1 MNDDKNKKPSAEE
14 PENKDE
20 QTGGGLAI
28 GAGMGLAL
36 GVALGSAF
44 GNVGLGIAFGLCF
57 GQRWG
62 SHSARQPS
70 ADSPTILVYPRPPSG

>member
-1 MNDDKNKKPSAEE
+1 MDDEKKNDAA

-36 GVALGSAF
+36 GSATK
-44 GNVGLGIAFGLCF
+44 
-57 GQRWG
+57 R
-62 SHSARQPS
+62 
-70 ADSPTILVYPRPPSG
+70 

>member
-1 MNDDKNKKPSAEE
+1 MNDDKYKKTSAEE

-36 GVALGSAF
+36 GLALGSATK
-44 GNVGLGIAFGLCF
+44 
-57 GQRWG
+57 R
-62 SHSARQPS
+62 
-70 ADSPTILVYPRPPSG
+70 

>member
-1 MNDDKNKKPSAEE
+1 MNEDKTKNQAEE

-36 GVALGSAF
+36 GSA
-44 GNVGLGIAFGLCF
+44 NK
-57 GQRWG
+57 R
-62 SHSARQPS
+62 
-70 ADSPTILVYPRPPSG
+70 

>member
-1 MNDDKNKKPSAEE
+1 MDDEKNRKTNDAA

-36 GVALGSAF
+36 GLALGSATK
-44 GNVGLGIAFGLCF
+44 
-57 GQRWG
+57 R
-62 SHSARQPS
+62 
-70 ADSPTILVYPRPPSG
+70 